1 MKESFKAKLWVNN
14 ISIDLN
20 PFVEEFLARTVAGAV
35 RSLKGAED
43 LHSLELY
50 LEQGRV
56 RVVVNGDELPIT
68 PFPNDIIANTVT
80 GLVSTLKD
88 VGEIES
94 LKVNIKALEAAA

>member
-14 ISIDLN
+14 VSVDLN

-35 RSLKGAED
+35 QSLKGTEEMHD
-43 LHSLELY
+43 LELS
-50 LEQGRV
+50 LGQGHV
-56 RVVVNGDELPIT
+56 KVIVNGGELPIT

-88 VGEIES
+88 VGEIKS
-94 LKVNIKALEAAA
+94 LKISITAI

>member
-20 PFVEEFLARTVAGAV
+20 PFVEEFLSRTVAGAV
-35 RSLKGAED
+35 RSLKGSED
-43 LHSLELY
+43 MHDLELH
-50 LEQGRV
+50 LEQGRIK
-56 RVVVNGDELPIT
+56 VVVDGNELPLT

-94 LKVNIKALEAAA
+94 LKINISQEEKI

>member
-20 PFVEEFLARTVAGAV
+20 PFVEEFLSRTVAGAV
-35 RSLKGAED
+35 RSLKGTED
-43 LHSLELY
+43 MRDLDLY
-50 LEQGRV
+50 LEQGHV
-56 RVVVNGDELPIT
+56 RVVVNGDELSIT

-88 VGEIES
+88 VDKIEN
-94 LKVNIKALEAAA
+94 LKINLRAL

>member
-35 RSLKGAED
+35 HSLKGAEEM
-43 LHSLELY
+43 HNLELS
-50 LEQGRV
+50 LEQGHV
-56 RVVVNGDELPIT
+56 KAIVNGSELPIT
-68 PFPNDIIANTVT
+68 PFPNDIITNTVT

-88 VGEIES
+88 VGEIKS
-94 LKVNIKALEAAA
+94 LKINIKVI

>member
-1 MKESFKAKLWVNN
+1 MV
-14 ISIDLN
+14 
-20 PFVEEFLARTVAGAV
+20 GAV

-43 LHSLELY
+43 IHSLELY
-50 LEQGRV
+50 LEKGRV
-56 RVVVNGDELPIT
+56 RVVVNGNELPIT

-94 LKVNIKALEAAA
+94 LKINIRAL